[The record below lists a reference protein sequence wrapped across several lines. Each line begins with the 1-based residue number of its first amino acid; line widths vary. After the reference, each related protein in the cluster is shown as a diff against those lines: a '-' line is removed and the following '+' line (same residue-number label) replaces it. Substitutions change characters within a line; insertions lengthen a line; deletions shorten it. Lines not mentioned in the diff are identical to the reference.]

1 MSALAS
7 VALPPWLGVP
17 LAQALRQQRGHALL
31 ITGPAGVGQ
40 FELSMA
46 LAEAWL
52 CESVSA
58 DPAADSH
65 AAAHA
70 ATGLNTR
77 AGATPPRVACG
88 HCASCHLLAVRAHPD
103 LRVLLPDAL
112 RDALG
117 WGADDAEGTAD
128 KASKAKPSKE
138 IKVDAVRAAVGFAQS
153 TSARGRG
160 KVVLI
165 HPAEQMNAIAANA
178 LLKTLEEPPGAARFI
193 LATAAPDAL
202 LPTIRSR
209 CQAVPLA
216 LPDATVAATW
226 LTGQGIEQAGVLLAG
241 AGGQVQDVL
250 RWRELGVSAAAWS
263 ALPRQLA
270 GGEGGVLSVWPVP
283 EAIAVLQKVCHD
295 AMCIVVAAT
304 PRYFPEAAFGAAA
317 GRTPSAGRSAAL
329 APLSDWSRDLAR
341 LARHADHPVGVPLML
356 DALVAQAQSA
366 LAALKGG
373 AAAPA
378 LPGARHSPK
387 AA

>member
-7 VALPPWLGVP
+7 AALPPWLGVP

-31 ITGPAGVGQ
+31 VTGPAGVGQ

-52 CESVSA
+52 CESAPASVNANANASA
-58 DPAADSH
+58 SV
-65 AAAHA
+65 
-70 ATGLNTR
+70 L
-77 AGATPPRVACG
+77 PPSVACG

-103 LRVLLPDAL
+103 LRVLVPDAL
-112 RDALG
+112 REALG
-117 WGADDAEGTAD
+117 WGADEAEGAAD

-193 LATAAPDAL
+193 LSTAAPDAL

-216 LPDATVAATW
+216 LPDATAAARW
-226 LTGQGIEQAGVLLAG
+226 LTGQGVEQAAVLLAG

-250 RWRELGVSAAAWS
+250 RWRELGVSAAAWA

-270 GGEGGVLSVWPVP
+270 SGEAGVLGVWPVP

-295 AMCIVVAAT
+295 AMCIVVAAP

-317 GRTPSAGRSAAL
+317 GRTPSAGRHAAL
-329 APLSDWSRDLAR
+329 GPLSDWSRELAR
-341 LARHADHPVGVPLML
+341 LARHADHPVGVPLMM

-366 LAALKGG
+366 LAALRGG
-373 AAAPA
+373 TAPA
-378 LPGARHSPK
+378 SPGGRRSPK
-387 AA
+387 PA